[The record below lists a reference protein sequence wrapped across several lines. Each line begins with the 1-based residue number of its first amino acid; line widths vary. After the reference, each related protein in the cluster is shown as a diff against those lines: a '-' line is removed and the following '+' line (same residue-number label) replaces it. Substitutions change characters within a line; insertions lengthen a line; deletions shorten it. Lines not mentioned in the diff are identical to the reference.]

1 MSDLPSFLAWFEGYA
16 ENINGRPTQKQW
28 DRVVTKI
35 KAIRAPVMR
44 EEAPVTRSVAPAP
57 SAALAQDQAPDP
69 FAKPPPSEPA
79 TEEEWIAQYIEA
91 LVDLGLDEDS
101 AKDDAVSRDADMRR
115 SPQDVARE
123 TATRDYAL

>member
-28 DRVVTKI
+28 DRIVSKI

-44 EEAPVTRSVAPAP
+44 AEAPVMRSAAPA
-57 SAALAQDQAPDP
+57 QEEVPDP
-69 FAKPPPSEPA
+69 FAKPPPREPA
-79 TEEEWIAQYIEA
+79 NEEEWMTQYIEA
-91 LVDLGLDEDS
+91 LVDCGLDEDS

-123 TATRDYAL
+123 TAAREYGLQL